1 MDGGLLRDS
10 YKGAPSDGST
20 WTAEDCSSR
29 VVRGGAWSGDP
40 RDFRSAQRGRIR
52 TEIRVNNCGFR
63 LGRTLTP

>member
-29 VVRGGAWSGDP
+29 VVRGGAWLDFP
-40 RDFRSAQRGRIR
+40 RYLRSACRVRLL
-52 TEIRVNNCGFR
+52 TEFRDNYCGFR
-63 LGRTLTP
+63 LGRTLTS